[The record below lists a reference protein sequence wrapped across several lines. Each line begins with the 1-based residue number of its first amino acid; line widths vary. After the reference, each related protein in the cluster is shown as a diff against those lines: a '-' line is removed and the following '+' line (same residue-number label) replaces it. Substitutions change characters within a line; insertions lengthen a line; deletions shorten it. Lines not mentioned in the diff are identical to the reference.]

1 RWLARSTCRPK
12 SLSSQVAEV
21 VIPTGIPCDRGC
33 ELRRAALVLV
43 GLRGYHDM
51 ESQTIVRVYDA
62 ARDAEALRACIIEQQ
77 DFHRHLESSWP
88 EGRLIVD
95 EYAKYLQTQCAVH

>member
-1 RWLARSTCRPK
+1 
-12 SLSSQVAEV
+12 
-21 VIPTGIPCDRGC
+21 
-33 ELRRAALVLV
+33 
-43 GLRGYHDM
+43 M
-51 ESQTIVRVYDA
+51 EPQTIVRVYDA

-95 EYAKYLQTQCAVH
+95 EYAKYLETQCAVHDGRIIVADCDGDIAGFGCVVAATQGDAPDDPAPFAWLHDMFVKAEYR